1 MNMIL
6 ELLAAIAI
14 GILCGIFSG
23 ITPGIHV
30 NLVSILLLS
39 VSPFLLQFTDPVVLC
54 CFIIALG
61 ITHTFLDAIPSIFLG
76 APDEAQAMNALPGHK
91 LLLEGKGFEAVKL
104 TVIGAL
110 LCLLLA
116 VVLVPPMIFISPLL
130 YTALKDIIGYLLIA
144 VMLFMI
150 LKDKKRIMN
159 FFVFML
165 SGVLGLIVL
174 NMPNLKDPLFPLL
187 SGLFGTS
194 MLIISLSEKVSIP
207 KQSFGD
213 TLELKRNDIAKAV
226 GGGTF
231 AGILTGFLPGL
242 GPAQG
247 AVLASQID
255 RKMSDFGFMILVG
268 GLNTVNFIF
277 SFVTLYTIDKSR
289 NGAVV
294 VISKLLEN
302 YTLSVLVIFL
312 CAAVIAGAASTFLT
326 LKLSKVFAKLVSKI
340 NYGWL
345 AASVLVFV
353 TSLVFYF
360 TGWLGLLV
368 LATSTA
374 VGLIPGLTGVARNH
388 QMGCLILPV
397 ILFFVL

>member
-1 MNMIL
+1 
-6 ELLAAIAI
+6 
-14 GILCGIFSG
+14 
-23 ITPGIHV
+23 
-30 NLVSILLLS
+30 
-39 VSPFLLQFTDPVVLC
+39 
-54 CFIIALG
+54 
-61 ITHTFLDAIPSIFLG
+61 
-76 APDEAQAMNALPGHK
+76 
-91 LLLEGKGFEAVKL
+91 
-104 TVIGAL
+104 
-110 LCLLLA
+110 
-116 VVLVPPMIFISPLL
+116 
-130 YTALKDIIGYLLIA
+130 
-144 VMLFMI
+144 
-150 LKDKKRIMN
+150 
-159 FFVFML
+159 
-165 SGVLGLIVL
+165 
-174 NMPNLKDPLFPLL
+174 
-187 SGLFGTS
+187 
-194 MLIISLSEKVSIP
+194 
-207 KQSFGD
+207 
-213 TLELKRNDIAKAV
+213 
-226 GGGTF
+226 
-231 AGILTGFLPGL
+231 
-242 GPAQG
+242 
-247 AVLASQID
+247 
-255 RKMSDFGFMILVG
+255 MILVG

>member
-1 MNMIL
+1 MFPSV
-6 ELLAAIAI
+6 LAAIAL
-14 GILCGIFSG
+14 GILCGIFTG

-30 NLVSILLLS
+30 NLVSLLLLS
-39 VSPFLLQFTDPVVLC
+39 LSPFLLKFTDPIVLC

-91 LLLEGKGFEAVKL
+91 LLLQGKGFEAVKL

-110 LCLLLA
+110 LCLILA
-116 VVLVPPMIFISPLL
+116 IILVPIMIPLSKWL
-130 YTALKDIIGYLLIA
+130 YQLLRNIIGYLLIV

-150 LKDKKRIMN
+150 LKDKRRVMN

-174 NMPNLKDPLFPLL
+174 NMPSLKDPLFPLL

-207 KQSFGD
+207 QQSFD
-213 TLELKRNDIAKAV
+213 ETMKLKKSEIAKAV
-226 GGGTF
+226 AGGTI
-231 AGILTGFLPGL
+231 AGAMTGFLPGL

-247 AVLASQID
+247 AVLASQLD

-277 SFVTLYTIDKSR
+277 SFVTLYTIEKSR

-312 CAAVIAGAASTFLT
+312 CTALLAGAAATFLT
-326 LKLSKVFAKLVSKI
+326 LKLSRVFAKLVSRI
-340 NYGWL
+340 NYSLL
-345 AASVLVFV
+345 AGCVLTLVIL
-353 TSLVFYF
+353 LVFYF
-360 TGWLGLLV
+360 TSWLGLLV
-368 LATSTA
+368 LTTSTA

>member
-1 MNMIL
+1 MFLEIL
-6 ELLAAIAI
+6 IAI
-14 GILCGIFSG
+14 ILGVTSGIFTG

-39 VSPFLLQFTDPVVLC
+39 VSPFLLQFTSPAVLC
-54 CFIIALG
+54 CFIIAMAV
-61 ITHTFLDAIPSIFLG
+61 THTFLDAIPSIFLG

-110 LCLLLA
+110 LCLIMA
-116 VVLVPPMIFISPLL
+116 IVLVPPMIFLSPLL
-130 YTALKDIIGYLLIA
+130 YSALKGIIGYLLIA

-150 LKDKKRIMN
+150 LKDKRRVMN

-174 NMPNLKDPLFPLL
+174 NIPSIKDPLFPLL

-207 KQSFGD
+207 KQSFD
-213 TLELKRNDIAKAV
+213 ETLHLKKSEIAKAV
-226 GGGTF
+226 SGGTF

-247 AVLASQID
+247 AVLASQLD
-255 RKMSDFGFMILVG
+255 RKMSDHGFMILVG

-277 SFVTLYTIDKSR
+277 SFVTLYTIEKSR

-294 VISKLLEN
+294 VISKLLED
-302 YTLSVLVIFL
+302 YTVIVLITFL
-312 CAAVIAGAASTFLT
+312 CVALIAGAAATFLT
-326 LKLSKVFAKLVSKI
+326 LKLSRVFAKLVSNI

-345 AASVLVFV
+345 AAAVLFFV
-353 TSLVFYF
+353 TALVFYF

-368 LATSTA
+368 LITSTA

>member
-1 MNMIL
+1 MFIQIF
-6 ELLAAIAI
+6 IAI
-14 GILCGIFSG
+14 ITGILSGIFTG

-39 VSPFLLQFTDPVVLC
+39 VSPFLLQFTEPIVLC
-54 CFIIALG
+54 CFIIAMAV
-61 ITHTFLDAIPSIFLG
+61 THTFLDAIPSIFLG

-116 VVLVPPMIFISPLL
+116 VVLVPPMIFLSPLL
-130 YTALKDIIGYLLIA
+130 YEALKGIIGYILIA

-150 LKDKKRIMN
+150 LKDKKRVMN
-159 FFVFML
+159 FFIFML

-207 KQSFGD
+207 KQSFD
-213 TLELKRNDIAKAV
+213 ETLDLKKTDIAKAV
-226 GGGTF
+226 SGGTF

-247 AVLASQID
+247 AVLASQLD
-255 RKMSDFGFMILVG
+255 RKMSDYGFMILVG

-277 SFVTLYTIDKSR
+277 SFVTLYTIEKSR

-294 VISKLLEN
+294 VISKLLED
-302 YTLSVLVIFL
+302 YTIIVLVIFL
-312 CAAVIAGAASTFLT
+312 CASLIAGAAATFLT
-326 LKLSKVFAKLVSKI
+326 LKLSRVFAKLVSKI
-340 NYGWL
+340 NYSWL
-345 AASVLVFV
+345 AASVLLFV
-353 TSLVFYF
+353 TLLVFYF

-368 LATSTA
+368 LTTSTA